1 MSLTDVVLVS
11 GSRQRQRHTMGDSA
25 YTDLERSAYAFA
37 LFTVLILDE
46 LKQQYLEDRDSF
58 LDFIPSIDVITDRAI
73 QYQLEMLVE
82 DPGIDFDEIVE

>member
-1 MSLTDVVLVS
+1 
-11 GSRQRQRHTMGDSA
+11 MGDSA

-37 LFTVLILDE
+37 LFNVLILDE

>member
-1 MSLTDVVLVS
+1 
-11 GSRQRQRHTMGDSA
+11 
-25 YTDLERSAYAFA
+25 
-37 LFTVLILDE
+37 

-82 DPGIDFDEIVE
+82 DPEIDFDEIVE

>member
-1 MSLTDVVLVS
+1 
-11 GSRQRQRHTMGDSA
+11 MGDSA

-37 LFTVLILDE
+37 LITVLILDE